1 MTGFQLWLHLR
12 EQKEPVVAYVVPVS
26 ELGKQLDGE
35 TRHKIGNHLVGGEKI
50 RRIAH
55 RLGGGEKRHKA
66 WRRRG
71 DGEKMQWIGEL
82 PVHREQD
89 W

>member
-1 MTGFQLWLHLR
+1 M
-12 EQKEPVVAYVVPVS
+12 VAYVVPVS

-35 TRHKIGNHLVGGEKI
+35 TIHKIGNHLVDGEKI

-71 DGEKMQWIGEL
+71 AGEKMHGIGEL
-82 PVHREQD
+82 PVHR
-89 W
+89 